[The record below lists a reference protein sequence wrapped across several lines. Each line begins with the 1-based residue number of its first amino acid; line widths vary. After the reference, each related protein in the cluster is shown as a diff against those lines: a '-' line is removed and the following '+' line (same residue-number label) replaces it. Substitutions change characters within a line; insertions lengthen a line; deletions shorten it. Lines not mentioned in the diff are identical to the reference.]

1 MKAVTGLL
9 LLLVCIHSA
18 SLFYLWSLATIFGIF
33 ICHFSGDAVGFSVKA
48 VRRTKVFVLLHEH
61 VQLHDEGDF
70 FFFFLIGF
78 DVESHESTSSKHSS

>member
-33 ICHFSGDAVGFSVKA
+33 ICHFSGDAVGFLVKA

-61 VQLHDEGDF
+61 VQLHDEVDF
-70 FFFFLIGF
+70 FFFKIAF

>member
-48 VRRTKVFVLLHEH
+48 VWRTKVFVLLHEH
-61 VQLHDEGDF
+61 VQLHDEVDF
-70 FFFFLIGF
+70 FFFF
-78 DVESHESTSSKHSS
+78 